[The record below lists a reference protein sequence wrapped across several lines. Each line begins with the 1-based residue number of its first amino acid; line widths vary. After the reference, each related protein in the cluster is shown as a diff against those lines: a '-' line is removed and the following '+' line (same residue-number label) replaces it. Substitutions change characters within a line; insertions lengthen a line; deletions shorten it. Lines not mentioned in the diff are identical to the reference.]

1 MKMKSILLFILGL
14 AVGVMAQTDLAKA
27 MQMMQAGKAKEAIP
41 LLSEISQKSWS
52 SADGETATALWVEA
66 LLQTKDLSKAN
77 ALAQRFLNAK
87 PRSSYRDRMQTA
99 LAMTKVQLKDAVG
112 AMNDLLMV
120 LRYSGNKEALLRAK
134 ETALQILS
142 SSLLNTQELT
152 GLLEQETNDSE
163 LKSSMHFQLAKELQK
178 EGRYKAASYQYR
190 LVKQSAA
197 TAWSA
202 KASEALQGL
211 DGLGDGF
218 PVVLV
223 LAPLS
228 GDYAELGNRLVQ
240 GVVLAH
246 EEYSKANGKNKVLL
260 QIMDDKADPVRALNL
275 ARQMVDQEKV
285 IAIVGPML
293 SPGATALAGWLG
305 STHPEVALITPTA
318 TDEGIAALG
327 TNVFQLNV
335 SNPSL
340 ARAIA
345 KHALTCLDARDF
357 VVLHPVNDY
366 GRIVTQA
373 FVNTVEAGGGKVH
386 MIQPYNEGEV
396 EYKTEINRVRGFK
409 LDLDFARKYAASGK
423 DQSVSPKTKKSYL
436 TDSLI
441 SYDAVF
447 VATPDAQDAAV
458 MVSHIAFNR
467 LGGTLLGAS
476 GWYDKALFA
485 DGKKIVEGAFVSAP
499 FADAP
504 DRPAF
509 QAFSKSFHERWKS
522 VPDADRVNALS
533 YDAMRWV
540 LQSFAKGSGTV
551 AQNMRSDKSLKG
563 VLGDYQFVNGA
574 NISQNLFVIQ
584 KSQFVPFEGCNIPPM
599 PKK

>member
-1 MKMKSILLFILGL
+1 MTTKSFLFLLFGASICAMAQADLTKAMKS
-14 AVGVMAQTDLAKA
+14 
-27 MQMMQAGKAKEAIP
+27 MQAGKAQEAIP

-52 SADGETATALWVEA
+52 NTEGETATALWVEA
-66 LLQTKDLSKAN
+66 LLQIKELGKAN

-87 PRSSYRDRMQTA
+87 PRSQYRDRVQTA
-99 LAMTKVQLKDAVG
+99 LAMAKVQQKESFG

-120 LRYSGNKEALLRAK
+120 LRYSENKEALTRAK
-134 ETALQILS
+134 EAALHIVS
-142 SSLLNTQELT
+142 SSILTSQELT
-152 GLLEQETNDSE
+152 SLLEQELSDSE
-163 LKSSMHFQLAKELQK
+163 LNAAMHFQFAKELQK
-178 EGRYKAASYQYR
+178 EGRYKAATFHYR
-190 LVKQSAA
+190 LVKQTA
-197 TAWSA
+197 TSTWSG

-218 PVVLV
+218 PVILVLV
-223 LAPLS
+223 PLT

-260 QIMDDKADPVRALNL
+260 QVMDDKADPVRTLNL

-327 TNVFQLNV
+327 SNIFQLNV

-409 LDLDFARKYAASGK
+409 LDLDFARKYAALGK
-423 DQSVSPKTKKSYL
+423 DHGTTPKNRKSYL
-436 TDSLI
+436 SDSLI

-447 VATPDAQDAAV
+447 VATPDAQDAAI

-504 DRPAF
+504 ERPAF
-509 QAFSKSFHERWKS
+509 QAFSKSFQDRWKS

-563 VLGDYQFVNGA
+563 VLGDYQFENGA
-574 NISQNLFVIQ
+574 NVSQNLFVIQ
-584 KSQFVPFEGCNIPPM
+584 KSQFVPFENCNISPM